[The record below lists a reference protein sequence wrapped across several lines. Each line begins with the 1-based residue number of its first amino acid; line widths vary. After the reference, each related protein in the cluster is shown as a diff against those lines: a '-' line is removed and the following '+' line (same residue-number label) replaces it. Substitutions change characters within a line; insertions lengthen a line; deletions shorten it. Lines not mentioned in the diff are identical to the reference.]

1 MIDHLNEF
9 KKSLKS
15 KSKDSKGSASVNT
28 TTQSNLMIFKL
39 FGDLQEADLER
50 VNKVAELN
58 NRLLNLE
65 KVFGAGNASVD
76 ETQIEKLCTNIENKS
91 ILVVIFQ
98 YVLNVY

>member
-9 KKSLKS
+9 KKSLKN
-15 KSKDSKGSASVNT
+15 KSKDSKDLVPVNT
-28 TTQSNLMIFKL
+28 TTQSNLMVFKL
-39 FGDLQEADLER
+39 FADLEEAELVR

-65 KVFGAGNASVD
+65 KVFGAGNASVN

-98 YVLNVY
+98 

>member
-15 KSKDSKGSASVNT
+15 KSKDSKDLVPVNT
-28 TTQSNLMIFKL
+28 TTQSNLMVFKL
-39 FGDLQEADLER
+39 FADLEEAELVR

-65 KVFGAGNASVD
+65 KVFGAGNASVN

-98 YVLNVY
+98 